1 MYTVGGVETYD
12 VIHVV
17 AALAIGLL
25 AVRAIQATTEHYFP
39 GSEPTV
45 VMRFLFGGPS

>member
-1 MYTVGGVETYD
+1 METYEAT
-12 VIHVV
+12 HLV
-17 AALAIGLL
+17 ALL
-25 AVRAIQATTEHYFP
+25 AFAFLVIRAIQATTEHYFP